1 MTCAY
6 VNCFAGISGDMT
18 LGSLIDGG
26 ADRAVLDAAVEALG
40 LGGEVKIDVRR
51 ETRGHAGGNRVLVE
65 VAERGERNV
74 PQLRRVVEDSGA
86 PDGGE
91 GPRPHAV
98 NRLARGGGR
107 GAGVAPG

>member
-1 MTCAY
+1 MTIAY
-6 VNCFAGISGDMT
+6 FDCFAGISGDMT
-18 LGSLIDGG
+18 LGALIDGG

-74 PQLRRVVEDSGA
+74 PELRRAIEDSDA
-86 PDGGE
+86 PDVVKAPAPRAMYRTPDVE
-91 GPRPHAV
+91 GP
-98 NRLARGGGR
+98 G
-107 GAGVAPG
+107 

>member
-65 VAERGERNV
+65 VAERGERKV
-74 PQLRRVVEDSGA
+74 PELRRGIEDSDA
-86 PDGGE
+86 PDILQA
-91 GPRPHAV
+91 HA
-98 NRLARGGGR
+98 LHPIHKLPSA
-107 GAGVAPG
+107 VA